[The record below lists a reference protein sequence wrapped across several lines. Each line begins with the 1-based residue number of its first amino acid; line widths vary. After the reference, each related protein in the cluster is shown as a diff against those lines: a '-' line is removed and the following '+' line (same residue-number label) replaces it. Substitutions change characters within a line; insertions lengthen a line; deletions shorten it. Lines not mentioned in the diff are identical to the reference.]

1 MECYYKCKMEL
12 EIILVYT
19 NSIWQKIFQVYL
31 NNLILWTTYYKT
43 IFRISDKRLPIL
55 LLYTLI
61 GLNVVVIVVVEDIVV
76 DDDDG
81 QSLTKHASVS
91 LLFELASLQLSRFS
105 PLSIQYEVR
114 VRRPQLQVLLHGDHS
129 DQASSN
135 NKH

>member
-1 MECYYKCKMEL
+1 MDIK
-12 EIILVYT
+12 
-19 NSIWQKIFQVYL
+19 
-31 NNLILWTTYYKT
+31 
-43 IFRISDKRLPIL
+43 LPIL

-61 GLNVVVIVVVEDIVV
+61 GLIVVDIVVVEDIVV
-76 DDDDG
+76 DDDG

-91 LLFELASLQLSRFS
+91 LLFELASLQLSRFT
-105 PLSIQYEVR
+105 PLSTQYEVR